1 MKMYIIVEDGGDFNA
16 WRGCAKRRKVI
27 NQPLGRL
34 WTPIFHQV
42 ATFTKYLLM
51 RPKKFFSI
59 VFEQTELTKLDL
71 SPKSSVEHYFSLTI
85 VVRIPFY
92 LNNSKYVTTFSRR
105 VAKNGHERGAANLRH
120 LPSSF
125 ASHSQY

>member
-51 RPKKFFSI
+51 RVQRWGF
-59 VFEQTELTKLDL
+59 LTRPVVHPFL
-71 SPKSSVEHYFSLTI
+71 S
-85 VVRIPFY
+85 
-92 LNNSKYVTTFSRR
+92 
-105 VAKNGHERGAANLRH
+105 
-120 LPSSF
+120 
-125 ASHSQY
+125 Q